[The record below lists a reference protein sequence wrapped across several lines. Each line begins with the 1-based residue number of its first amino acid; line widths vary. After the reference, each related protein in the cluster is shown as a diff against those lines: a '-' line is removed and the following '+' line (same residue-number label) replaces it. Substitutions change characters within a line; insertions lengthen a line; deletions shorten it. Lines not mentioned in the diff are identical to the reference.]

1 MKNSIVAYDKNRTI
15 GNEGG
20 MPWEGQLPA
29 DMRHFRELTVGKSII
44 MGRKTLESIGRPLP
58 KRQNIVVSRMGF
70 LAMEGII
77 VANSL
82 EEAYSLANEEIFV
95 IGGGAVYQA
104 SLPDMDTIYATE
116 IDASLDGDTHFPVL
130 DALRWQETQRQTYLA
145 DEVNAFDYS
154 FVTYSK
160 KSDSKE

>member
-1 MKNSIVAYDKNRTI
+1 
-15 GNEGG
+15 

-29 DMRHFRELTVGKSII
+29 DMRHFRELTLGRSVI

-70 LAMEGII
+70 QAMEGIV
-77 VANSL
+77 VASSL
-82 EEAYSLANEEIFV
+82 EEAYSLANEDIFV

-104 SLPDMDTIYATE
+104 SLADMDTAYTTE
-116 IDASLDGDTHFPVL
+116 IDVGLKGDTYFPAL
-130 DALRWQETQRQTYLA
+130 DPASWQETQRQAHSA

-160 KSDSKE
+160 KSNSKE